1 MVGIELQHFLEN
13 CFKDFPIRKIVCIDQ
28 VPRHLKVSS
37 FQNVLL
43 VPFFL
48 TGNGASMVPLQHIS
62 RRHFEMILPL
72 KKPEF
77 LIVNTAKS
85 SDTRGRHW
93 FVVNREKIKID
104 RCKMI
109 SFFELGQKQMLR
121 KAVAKTFTTA
131 C

>member
-1 MVGIELQHFLEN
+1 
-13 CFKDFPIRKIVCIDQ
+13 
-28 VPRHLKVSS
+28 
-37 FQNVLL
+37 
-43 VPFFL
+43 L

-93 FVVNREKIKID
+93 FVVNREKSKLT
-104 RCKMI
+104 RTK
-109 SFFELGQKQMLR
+109 
-121 KAVAKTFTTA
+121 
-131 C
+131 

>member
-1 MVGIELQHFLEN
+1 MSFWCLFFDREWWHPQH
-13 CFKDFPIRKIVCIDQ
+13 
-28 VPRHLKVSS
+28 
-37 FQNVLL
+37 
-43 VPFFL
+43 
-48 TGNGASMVPLQHIS
+48 TS

-85 SDTRGRHW
+85 SDKRGRHW

-104 RCKMI
+104 RGKMI